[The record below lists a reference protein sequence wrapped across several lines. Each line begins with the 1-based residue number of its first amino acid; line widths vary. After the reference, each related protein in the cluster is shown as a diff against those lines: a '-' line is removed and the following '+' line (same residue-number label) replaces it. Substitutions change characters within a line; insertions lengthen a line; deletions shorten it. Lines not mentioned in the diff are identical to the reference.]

1 MNDPMVV
8 DDVALGLICLLFCFL
23 ILITGLQSLGPP
35 VFARLGEIQFSN
47 RITLSH
53 LTISF
58 SAKCSNV
65 TSSLKLVALKVVASI
80 YGQATAPHG
89 LGDLEPVSIS
99 HSLSAT
105 RRLTYLST
113 RYS

>member
-1 MNDPMVV
+1 MNDPMMV
-8 DDVALGLICLLFCFL
+8 DEVALGLTCLLFCFL

-35 VFARLGEIQFSN
+35 VFAEIQFSN
-47 RITLSH
+47 RILSH

-58 SAKCSNV
+58 SVKCSNV
-65 TSSLKLVALKVVASI
+65 TSSLKLVAPKVVASI

-105 RRLTYLST
+105 RRLT
-113 RYS
+113 